1 MRFSDQWLR
10 DCVETRLP
18 PGELGS
24 RLTQVGVPLDSL
36 EPFGDDT
43 VYHFDVTTNR
53 PDCMN
58 HLGLA
63 RELSVAERAR
73 LKEPLTTIPEASSQ
87 WAERLASLAVEAPDL
102 CERYTALI
110 IQKVKVGT
118 SPSWLSR
125 RLEAI
130 GLRPINSVVDAT
142 NYVLWE
148 MGHPLHAFDLEKL
161 SGKSVRVRRAKPGER
176 ITTLDGVERK
186 LMPEM
191 LVIADDRKAVAVAGV
206 MGGRDSEI
214 GTATTEVL
222 LESAHFQPASVRKT
236 SRALGLH
243 TDASHRFERGTD
255 VEMTL
260 MAASR
265 CAALI
270 AEVTGGKVARGV
282 LEERKAPAARRE
294 IALRPGRVRELL
306 GLAIE
311 EQAMQDILQ
320 RLGCNVGRDPGQPWR
335 VVPPSFRGDLSLE
348 EDLVEETARHHGY
361 DKIPVTLPRVFLFPE
376 GRSDAADRLDRIRLG
391 IRHCGFSE
399 ALNLTLV
406 SQADNRAFG
415 DTSGGIQ
422 VLNPLTEGQDR
433 LRSSLIP
440 GLLRNLAHNL
450 NHHLPEGRLFEAGR
464 VFRPSDTR
472 SELPEEEERLGLVLG
487 GKSSARHW
495 SEPER
500 PPDFFDLKGALDQAA
515 RVLGVS
521 RVEWKSVQRPFLA
534 PGRAAEILVSGRLLG
549 WAGEVSPQIATAW
562 DLESVALAGEISL
575 RELFAALPQD
585 TSFRHTP
592 LARTPGASRDLAL
605 ILDGS
610 HTYREVET
618 AIRGVEGIPVAS
630 VELFDRYEGASIP
643 QGKIGMAV
651 RIVFSSPGR
660 TLVSEEV
667 SEFLDRIIHRLRD
680 RLGAV
685 LRGN

>member
-18 PGELGS
+18 PQALGA
-24 RLTQVGVPLDSL
+24 RLTEVGMPLDSL

-58 HLGLA
+58 HLGLG
-63 RELSVAERAR
+63 RELSVAEGTR
-73 LKEPLTTIPEASSQ
+73 LKEPSTSIPDVSSQ
-87 WAERLASLAVEAPDL
+87 AAELLASVAVESPDL
-102 CERYTALI
+102 CERYTALV
-110 IQKVKVGT
+110 IQKVKVGA
-118 SPSWLSR
+118 SPSWLAR

-161 SGKSVRVRRAKPGER
+161 SGRTIRVRRAKPGER
-176 ITTLDGVERK
+176 ITTLDGVDRK

-191 LVIADDRKAVAVAGV
+191 LVIADGRKAVAVAGV

-214 GTATTEVL
+214 GAATTEVL
-222 LESAHFQPASVRKT
+222 LESAHFQAASVRKT

-243 TDASHRFERGTD
+243 TDASHRFERGAD

-260 MAASR
+260 KAAAR

-270 AEVTGGKVARGV
+270 AEVTGGRVARGV
-282 LEERKAPAARRE
+282 LEDRKAPPVRRE
-294 IALRPGRVRELL
+294 IALRPERVRGLL

-311 EQAMQDILQ
+311 EQAMQEILQ
-320 RLGCNVGRDPGQPWR
+320 RLGCSVIRDPAQAWR

-348 EDLVEETARHHGY
+348 EDLVEEIARHHGY
-361 DKIPVTLPRVFLFPE
+361 EKIPVTLPRVFLFPE
-376 GRSDAADRLDRIRLG
+376 GRSESEKRMDRIRQAA
-391 IRHCGFSE
+391 RHCGFSE

-406 SQADNRAFG
+406 SEAENRAFG
-415 DTSGGIQ
+415 DTSGGVQ
-422 VLNPLTEGQDR
+422 VLNPLTEGEDR
-433 LRSSLIP
+433 LRFSLVP
-440 GLLRNLAHNL
+440 GLLSNLAHNL

-464 VFRPSDTR
+464 VFRPSDSP
-472 SELPEEEERLGLVLG
+472 SELPDEEEKLGLVLG

-495 SEPER
+495 GEPER
-500 PPDFFDLKGALDQAA
+500 QPDFYDLKGALDQTVQ
-515 RVLGVS
+515 VLGVS
-521 RVEWKSVQRPFLA
+521 QVDWKSAQRPFLV
-534 PGRAAEILVSGRLLG
+534 PGRGAEILVSGRLLG
-549 WAGEVSPQIATAW
+549 WAGEVAPQIASAW

-575 RELFAALPQD
+575 RELFAVLPED
-585 TSFRHTP
+585 AAFRHTP
-592 LARTPGASRDLAL
+592 LARTPRVSRDLSL
-605 ILDGS
+605 ILDKA
-610 HTYREVET
+610 HTYREVEA

-630 VELFDRYEGASIP
+630 VELFDRYAGASIP
-643 QGKIGMAV
+643 PGKIGMSV
-651 RIVFSSPGR
+651 RIVFRSPER
-660 TLVSEEV
+660 TMVSEEV

>member
-1 MRFSDQWLR
+1 M
-10 DCVETRLP
+10 
-18 PGELGS
+18 
-24 RLTQVGVPLDSL
+24 PLDSL

-63 RELSVAERAR
+63 RELSVAERSR
-73 LKEPLTTIPEASSQ
+73 LKEPPTAIPEVSSQ
-87 WAERLASLAVEAPDL
+87 PAERLASLAVEAPDL

-110 IQKVKVGT
+110 IQKVKVGA
-118 SPSWLSR
+118 SPTWLSR

-161 SGKSVRVRRAKPGER
+161 SGKSIRVRRAKPGER

-214 GTATTEVL
+214 GPATTEVL

-260 MAASR
+260 KAASR

-270 AEVTGGKVARGV
+270 AEVTGGRVARGV

-294 IALRPGRVRELL
+294 IALRPERVHELL
-306 GLAIE
+306 GLAID

-320 RLGCNVGRDPGQPWR
+320 RLGCNVDRNPGHAWR
-335 VVPPSFRGDLSLE
+335 IVPPSFRGDLSLE
-348 EDLVEETARHHGY
+348 EDLVEEIARHHGY

-376 GRSDAADRLDRIRLG
+376 ARSDDADRLDRIRLG

-422 VLNPLTEGQDR
+422 ILNPLTEGEDR

-464 VFRPSDTR
+464 VFRPSDPR
-472 SELPEEEERLGLVLG
+472 SELPDEEEKLGLVLG
-487 GKSSARHW
+487 GKSSTRHW
-495 SEPER
+495 NEPER
-500 PPDFFDLKGALDQAA
+500 QPDFFDLKGALDQAV
-515 RVLGVS
+515 RVVGVS
-521 RVEWKSVQRPFLA
+521 RVEWKSAQRPFLA

-549 WAGEVSPQIATAW
+549 WAGEVAPQIATAW

-610 HTYREVET
+610 HTYREVEN
-618 AIRGVEGIPVAS
+618 AIRSVEGLPVAS

-643 QGKIGMAV
+643 PGKIGMAV
-651 RIVFSSPGR
+651 RILFSSPGR
-660 TLVSEEV
+660 TLISEEV